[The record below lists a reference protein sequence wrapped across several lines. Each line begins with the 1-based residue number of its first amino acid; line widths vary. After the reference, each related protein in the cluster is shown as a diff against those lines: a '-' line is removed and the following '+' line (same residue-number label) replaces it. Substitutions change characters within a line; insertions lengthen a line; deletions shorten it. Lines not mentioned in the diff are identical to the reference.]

1 MPLEE
6 YRKKRHFET
15 TPEPAGK
22 KSAAVRAKPAPRGK
36 TPARGQAPA
45 GGLFVIQKHSARQLH
60 YDFRLELDGVLV
72 SWAVPKGPSLDPS
85 QKRLAVHVEDH
96 PLEYGDFEGSI
107 PAGQY
112 GGGTV
117 LLWDRGT
124 WEPAFEAAEDPA
136 AGLAKGTLK
145 VILHGEKLNGLW
157 TLVRMKPRGDEPP
170 DKNWLLFKDRDGW
183 ARPIA
188 DGDVLTESPGSVATG
203 RMIEEIASDSRA
215 AVFSSDEKRLDPARV
230 PGARKARMPGWIE
243 PQLATLVSEAPVGR
257 EWIHEIKFDGYRMQ
271 CHVSA
276 GAKAGRGGMRGG
288 GARLISRNNVDWT
301 GRFSPIAEACAELP
315 VEQAILDGE
324 VVFAKPD
331 GTTSFSGLKE
341 AISAKD
347 TARLAFY
354 VFDMLYLDG
363 YDLRGATLAERKQVL
378 FSVLGPAAGG
388 GLVRYADH
396 IKGSGEDFY
405 REACR
410 IALEGVVSKRA
421 DSPYRAGRGREWLKV
436 RCLTRQEFVV
446 VGYTEPS
453 GARRGFGALVLGYRD
468 KDGRLVHSGRVGTG
482 FSGRTLAELSARLK
496 KLERKTSPLAEEL
509 PRQALRGVHW
519 VRPELV
525 AEVSFIEWTSH
536 GALRHPSFLGL
547 REDKDPSEV
556 VRETPTKGPRTG
568 ATRRAGPGSAP
579 TSEDDPV
586 VVAGITLTHPY
597 KVLYPEQGLT
607 KTELARYYESIEA
620 WVLPHLVGRPLSLV
634 RCPEGHEG
642 GCFYQKH
649 VEAAYPKAVRRMT
662 IEDSNGPS
670 TYAYVSDIVGVVA
683 LVQMGV
689 LEIHT
694 WGARTDDVERPD
706 HIVFDLDPAEG
717 LGFDLVIEAAEVIR
731 DGLDALGLAS
741 FVKTTGGKGLHVV
754 APIRRG
760 PSWTEVRDFTQAFAR
775 AIADAAPDRYTS
787 NPLKARRV
795 GKVFVDYVRNTRGA
809 TAVAPYSTRARPGTP
824 VSVPVTW
831 DELRGG
837 VDPEAFTVASVP
849 KRLAALKKDPWDGC
863 GSLRQGITAK
873 ARKALGL

>member
-6 YRKKRHFET
+6 YRKKRHFEK

-22 KSAAVRAKPAPRGK
+22 KKGAGK
-36 TPARGQAPA
+36 TPAA
-45 GGLFVIQKHSARQLH
+45 GLFVIQKHAARQLH
-60 YDFRLELDGVLV
+60 YDLRLELAGVLV
-72 SWAVPKGPSLDPS
+72 SWAVPKGPSLDPA

-107 PAGQY
+107 PAGEY

-124 WEPAFEAAEDPA
+124 WEPALETAEDPA
-136 AGLAKGTLK
+136 AGMAKGTLK

-157 TLVRMKPRGDEPP
+157 TLVRMKPRGNEPP
-170 DKNWLLFKDRDGW
+170 DKSWLLFKDRDEW

-188 DGDVLTESPGSVATG
+188 DGDVLAESPGSVATG
-203 RMIEEIASDSRA
+203 RTIEEVAADPEA
-215 AVFSSDEKRLDPARV
+215 AVFSSDEKRLVRGEMAGKPGGGSAPDPAV
-230 PGARKARMPGWIE
+230 IPGARKAKMPDWIE
-243 PQLATLVSEAPVGR
+243 PQLALLVGEAPVGG
-257 EWIHEIKFDGYRMQ
+257 EWIHEVKFDGYRMQ

-276 GAKAGRGGMRGG
+276 GANAGRGGRRGEA
-288 GARLISRNNVDWT
+288 ARLLSRNNVDWT
-301 GRFSPIAEACAELP
+301 DRFSPIAKACAGLP
-315 VEQAILDGE
+315 VKQAILDGE
-324 VVFAKPD
+324 VVFARPD
-331 GTTSFSGLKE
+331 GTTSFGDLRE

-347 TARLAFY
+347 TAKLVFY
-354 VFDMLYLDG
+354 VFDILYLDG
-363 YDLRGATLAERKQVL
+363 YDLRGATLAERKRAL
-378 FSVLGPAAGG
+378 FSVLGPASGD

-396 IKGSGEDFY
+396 VEGSGEAFY

-410 IALEGVVSKRA
+410 MALEGVVSKRA

-436 RCLTRQEFVV
+436 KCLTRQEFVV

-453 GARRGFGALVLGYRD
+453 GSRKGFGALVLGYRD
-468 KDGRLVHSGRVGTG
+468 KDGRLVYSGRVGTG
-482 FSGRTLAELSARLK
+482 FSERTLAELSARLK

-509 PRQALRGVHW
+509 PRMAARGVHW
-519 VRPELV
+519 VRPALV
-525 AEVSFIEWTSH
+525 AEVSFIEWTGYGH
-536 GALRHPSFLGL
+536 LRHPSFLGL
-547 REDKDPSEV
+547 REDKAAEEV
-556 VRETPTKGPRTG
+556 VRETPAAKSDP
-568 ATRRAGPGSAP
+568 PGKN
-579 TSEDDPV
+579 DDPV
-586 VVAGITLTHPY
+586 VVAGIKLTHPD
-597 KVLYPEQGLT
+597 KILYPEQGLT
-607 KTELARYYESIEA
+607 KTQLARYYESIEE

-649 VEAAYPKAVRRMT
+649 VEAAYPKAVRRMI

-670 TYAYVSDIVGVVA
+670 TYAYVSDIGGVVA

-694 WGARTDDVERPD
+694 WGSRTDDVERPD
-706 HIVFDLDPAEG
+706 HVVFDLDPAEG

-754 APIRRG
+754 SPIRRG
-760 PSWTEVRDFTQAFAR
+760 PSWTDVRDFTQAFAR
-775 AIADAAPDRYTS
+775 QVAGAAPDRYTS

-831 DELRGG
+831 DELRRG
-837 VDPEAFTVASVP
+837 VDPKAFTVASVP
-849 KRLAALKKDPWDGC
+849 KRLAALRKDPWDGYS
-863 GSLRQGITAK
+863 SLRQGITAR